1 MHLLRHHFPSLVPFQ
16 DSIWWGLTST
26 CVLHSPSPSPTRMIS
41 YTTKNNTVAALKIVW
56 RAAQHFTA
64 YTHRSHHVPRNAIGR
79 DGVKHLR
86 LRVVQYEGSE
96 AINIGEV
103 SSLHVLY
110 CYEPLERFID
120 IMERR
125 QSNGGQQRHY
135 PFRHPKWRYPY
146 LEGPSTRPYTPTRS
160 LLLQIHSHSNLAN
173 R

>member
-1 MHLLRHHFPSLVPFQ
+1 MIHRMLKKAIQRNKKYIRVLRIEEYYRTVHSLVQP
-16 DSIWWGLTST
+16 
-26 CVLHSPSPSPTRMIS
+26 
-41 YTTKNNTVAALKIVW
+41 
-56 RAAQHFTA
+56 
-64 YTHRSHHVPRNAIGR
+64 
-79 DGVKHLR
+79 R
-86 LRVVQYEGSE
+86 LRP
-96 AINIGEV
+96 INP
-103 SSLHVLY
+103 SSTTSKRIQVILT